1 MSRAYREGAKF
12 AVKKLT
18 VATNEKT
25 MKLLFVCTANIC
37 RSPTAEGVFRKLA
50 ASSALVGDLEIDS
63 AGTHDFHVGATPD
76 PRAIEHALARGYDL
90 DHLRARQISPGDFD
104 HFDFILAMD
113 NDNIRQMKAMCPT
126 RLSQKIELLLDYGS
140 RDDEH
145 EVPDP
150 YNGTSRDF
158 EEALNLIED
167 ACKGLLAYLLDL
179 RRMRAAAAVMAKE

>member
-1 MSRAYREGAKF
+1 
-12 AVKKLT
+12 
-18 VATNEKT
+18 

-50 ASSALVGDLEIDS
+50 ANSPLAGDLEMDS
-63 AGTHDFHVGATPD
+63 AGTHDYHAGAKPD
-76 PRAIEHALARGYDL
+76 ARAIEHARVRGYDL

-104 HFDFILAMD
+104 CFDFILAMD
-113 NDNIRQMKAMCPT
+113 HENIRHMKAMCPT

-150 YNGTSRDF
+150 YQGTARDF
-158 EEALNLIED
+158 DVALDLIED
-167 ACKGLLAYLLDL
+167 ACRGLLEYLLDL
-179 RRMRAAAAVMAKE
+179 RRMRAAVAVPAKK